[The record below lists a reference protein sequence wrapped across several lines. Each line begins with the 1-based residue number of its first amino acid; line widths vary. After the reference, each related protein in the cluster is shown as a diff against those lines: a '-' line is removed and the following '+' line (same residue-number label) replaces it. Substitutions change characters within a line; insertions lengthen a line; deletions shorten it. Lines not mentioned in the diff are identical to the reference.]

1 VFVPAVKQIVQIPL
15 VVLITTVF
23 PAGTRLLR
31 RIAKVSVLGNA
42 LFATESGRKRSLL
55 TNALTMIYGSKT
67 ITATIVL
74 IVYTPVVAHGWVRNI
89 RII

>member
-1 VFVPAVKQIVQIPL
+1 L

-42 LFATESGRKRSLL
+42 LFAMESGRKRFLL
-55 TNALTMIYGSKT
+55 TNALIMIYGSRM